1 MNAMAVP
8 TPHTIDIKRILCPTD
23 FSLESLAALPVAST
37 IAEEYGAEVF
47 LTHICSPVP
56 YTAGTPE
63 MLDVLER
70 REENEAREKL
80 RNILVG
86 EDLRNVPASTV
97 VRWGGPVDE
106 VNRLV
111 RDNKVD
117 IIVTSTHGR
126 TGWKHLLM
134 GSIAEELLRT
144 VPCPVVTVGPRL
156 QRRFAKPAYIKYILY
171 PTDLSEESKTAFPYV
186 ASMARKYRA
195 AVTLLH
201 VLPIENKDNPDA
213 KLLAQPWR
221 DQMRKT
227 FSPYVDWNCAASYE
241 IDFGD
246 PAERILFHAGE
257 MNADI
262 IGFGVRR
269 RSEVATHLRK
279 TTTYRVILDA
289 HCPVL
294 TACFSKR

>member
-8 TPHTIDIKRILCPTD
+8 TPITIDIKRILCPTD
-23 FSLESLAALPVAST
+23 FSPVSLAALPVAST
-37 IAEEYGAEVF
+37 LAEEYGAEVF

-56 YTAGTPE
+56 YTAGSPE
-63 MLDVLER
+63 MLEALER
-70 REENEAREKL
+70 REENEAWEKL

-86 EDLRNVPASTV
+86 NDLRNVPASSL

-111 RDNKVD
+111 RDDKVD
-117 IIVTSTHGR
+117 MIVTSTHGR

-134 GSIAEELLRT
+134 GSVAEELLRT
-144 VPCPVVTVGPRL
+144 VPCPVITVGPKL
-156 QRRFAKPAYIKYILY
+156 QRRFAKAASIKNIVYA
-171 PTDLSEESKTAFPYV
+171 TDLSEESKAAFPYV
-186 ASMARKYRA
+186 ASMATRYRA
-195 AVTLLH
+195 ALTLLH
-201 VLPIENKDNPDA
+201 VLPIENADNPNA

-227 FSPYVDWNCAASYE
+227 FSPCIDWHSAASYE

-246 PAERILFHAGE
+246 PAERILFYAKE
-257 MNADI
+257 KNAELI
-262 IGFGVRR
+262 AFGVRR
-269 RSEVATHLRK
+269 RSEVATHLRN

-294 TACFSKR
+294 TASFWKS